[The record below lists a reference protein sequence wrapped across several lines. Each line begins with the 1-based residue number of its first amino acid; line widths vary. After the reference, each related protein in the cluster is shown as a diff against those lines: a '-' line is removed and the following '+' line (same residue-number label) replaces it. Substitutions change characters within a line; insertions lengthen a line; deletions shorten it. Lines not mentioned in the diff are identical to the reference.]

1 MSSLKFYES
10 TGPFQKDNPMPA
22 RSTQIILK
30 NGQSLLISP
39 IKFTESQI
47 AEIEKKPVAA
57 LIAPNC
63 FHHLHIQKA
72 AENLKLSNLLYA
84 SGLQQKRADV
94 KWTAVLSEETWPY
107 KDEVKII
114 CVGGTS
120 KLNESVFY
128 HIESK
133 TLITTDLFFHFQNL
147 KPNLKNFIYK
157 IMGTFNKP
165 AVSRLVKLF
174 ANDKNLLKADIKRV
188 LELDFKNLVMAHG
201 EIING
206 NAKEVFIT
214 ALKERGLY

>member
-1 MSSLKFYES
+1 MNSLKLYES
-10 TGPFQKDNPMPA
+10 TGPYKKDNPMSA

-30 NGQSLLISP
+30 SGQSLLISP
-39 IKFTESQI
+39 IKFAESQI
-47 AEIEKKPVAA
+47 DEIKKNPVAA

-63 FHHLHIQKA
+63 FHHLHIQRA
-72 AENLKLSNLLYA
+72 SQILMVSNLHYA
-84 SGLQQKRADV
+84 EGLQKKRADV
-94 KWTAVLSEETWPY
+94 KWTTVLSESTWPY
-107 KDEVKII
+107 NDEVKLI

-147 KPNLKNFIYK
+147 KPKFKNLLFK

-165 AVSRLVKLF
+165 AVSRLITFF
-174 ANDKNLLKADIKRV
+174 ANDKNLLKNDLKRI
-188 LELDFKNLVMAHG
+188 LELDFENLVMAHG
-201 EIING
+201 NVING
-206 NAKEVFIT
+206 NAKEIFIK